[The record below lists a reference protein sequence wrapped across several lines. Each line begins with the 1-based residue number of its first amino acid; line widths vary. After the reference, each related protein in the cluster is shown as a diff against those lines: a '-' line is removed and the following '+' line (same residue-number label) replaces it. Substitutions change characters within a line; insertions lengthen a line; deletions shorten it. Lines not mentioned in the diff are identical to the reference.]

1 MNQRFEYTSIAMYG
15 QKTQRRFNWFNV
27 LIYLLTVFAIFTV
40 IEVFFSS
47 DFAHEPWMWQVI
59 MSRRSINDTLIHSID

>member
-40 IEVFFSS
+40 IEVFF
-47 DFAHEPWMWQVI
+47 FFWFCPWAMDVA
-59 MSRRSINDTLIHSID
+59 SNYE